1 MGKTH
6 TQYLTLGTSGSLAKK
21 PTHGHLTQETSIL
34 VGQNFIPF
42 VLVGLVEVHV

>member
-21 PTHGHLTQETSIL
+21 PTHGHLTQGTNRVKSHKTKGSLI
-34 VGQNFIPF
+34 GF
-42 VLVGLVEVHV
+42 